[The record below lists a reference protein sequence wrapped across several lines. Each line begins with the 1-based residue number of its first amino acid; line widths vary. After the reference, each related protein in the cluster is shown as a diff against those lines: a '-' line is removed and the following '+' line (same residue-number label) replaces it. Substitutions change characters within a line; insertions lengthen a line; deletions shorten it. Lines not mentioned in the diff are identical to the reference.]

1 MISKVSARRDELS
14 APCALEELDAAT
26 LRNLVQSIG
35 LDQATL
41 LLYQSIC
48 ESSQYGPAI
57 DSINRMRDMD
67 TSDDGNTRMLIVPG
81 FLHQE
86 FPESGA
92 DGRLVIDAAK
102 QIGLDYEILP
112 SPSTGRLVDN
122 AKLLLNY
129 LETHSD
135 SRLVLASIC
144 KGGSE
149 VVAAMQLEP
158 TCEQFSN
165 VVGWVNVCGVV
176 RGSPVVDRVSK
187 QRLRMLGLRFF
198 FALRRWTMASLLDLR
213 YEGGMLEAGFKPPS
227 HMNIVH
233 AVGFP
238 TEEDFTLAKLRSF
251 HHQIGDLGPNDGVIL
266 LHDALRAAGV
276 VYPVLGADHYM
287 RPRFRVQPLCR
298 GLLRY
303 AMGHQPAGEAR

>member
-1 MISKVSARRDELS
+1 MISKLSARLDELS
-14 APCALEELDAAT
+14 APYALEELDATT
-26 LRNLVQSIG
+26 LRSLVQSIG
-35 LDQATL
+35 LDRATL

-48 ESSQYGPAI
+48 ESSQHGPAI

-67 TSDDGNTRMLIVPG
+67 NDEHGNARLLVVPG
-81 FLHQE
+81 FLHKE

-92 DGRLVIDAAK
+92 DGRLIVNAAK

-122 AKLLLNY
+122 AELLLSF
-129 LETHSD
+129 LERHPD
-135 SRLVLASIC
+135 NRFVLASIC

-158 TCEQFSN
+158 SCKQFAN
-165 VVGWVNVCGVV
+165 VVGWVNVCGVL
-176 RGSPVVDRVSK
+176 RGSPIVDRVSK
-187 QRLRMLGLRFF
+187 QRIRMLGLRFF
-198 FALRRWTMASLLDLR
+198 FALRRWTMASVLDLR
-213 YEGGMLEAGFKPPS
+213 YEGGVLEAGFEPPS

-238 TEEDFTLAKLRSF
+238 TKEDFTLAKLRRF
-251 HHQIGDLGPNDGVIL
+251 HQQIGDMGPNDGVIL

-303 AMGHQPAGEAR
+303 AMGHQPAGEAL